1 MRSHTTALLYA
12 TALLTY
18 AASPAAAQ
26 ASKPAVDVTG
36 AQIKSFIDNE
46 PKDRISDLPIRVADV
61 GNAKVGVY
69 GVFRPKAQHGDAIRH
84 DTSVTEVYYILEG
97 SGTLVTGGRIVNERS
112 TGTSPNTKRPNFG
125 GPSIEGG
132 VTRRAVVGDV
142 IIIPP
147 NTPHWWSSLDSDLR
161 YLIIR
166 PDPEGL
172 QPLK

>member
-1 MRSHTTALLYA
+1 MRLRVSATFVSMMLALCPV
-12 TALLTY
+12 
-18 AASPAAAQ
+18 AANAQ
-26 ASKPAVDVTG
+26 AAKPAVDVTG
-36 AQIKSFIDNE
+36 AQIQSFIDNE

-61 GNAKVGVY
+61 GNAKVGLY

-84 DTSVTEVYYILEG
+84 DTSVTEVYYVLEG
-97 SGTLVTGGRIVNERS
+97 SGTLVTGGHIVNEKS
-112 TGTSPNTKRPNFG
+112 TGISPNTKRQNFG

-132 VTRRAVVGDV
+132 VTRHAVKGDV

-161 YLIIR
+161 YLIVR